1 MNHEKPTHSE
11 QIIIDE
17 DYKFKAETLTGMALK
32 CDRLM
37 KRAVDKQFDSKELR
51 KKEHT
56 KIRAARLQ
64 RFYEVILDD
73 ILKFCK
79 TPEECEQRTYRLN
92 MYIAR
97 RAASNEEI
105 GLIMQGLIEKK
116 KNSPV
121 KKVKGKCV
129 NDTLTSD
136 EADGKDSSPV

>member
-1 MNHEKPTHSE
+1 M
-11 QIIIDE
+11 IDE

>member
-1 MNHEKPTHSE
+1 
-11 QIIIDE
+11 
-17 DYKFKAETLTGMALK
+17 
-32 CDRLM
+32 M
-37 KRAVDKQFDSKELR
+37 KRAVDKQFDSKELK

-79 TPEECEQRTYRLN
+79 TNEECEQRTYRLN

-116 KNSPV
+116 KNS
-121 KKVKGKCV
+121 KG
-129 NDTLTSD
+129 TSK
-136 EADGKDSSPV
+136 ENI